1 MLSRVWLCYPMA
13 CSLSGSSVHGKSQA
27 RILGILSFS
36 RGSSQPR
43 GWTQVFCIGR
53 WILYHWA
60 PGKPQKMSQR
70 AWSLPYLSS
79 VFFSPHPHQ
88 GFPPCHKSVCW
99 GSHQILHGSGKLWTS
114 GKRAVHLEV
123 PSVLSW
129 SKRRVSFWK
138 TDSLSSYQSAYTHLL
153 AGSHTGIPLP
163 TNGLVSREQCVYTPV
178 WKSRVT
184 AKQETTSSIFI
195 HSPSKY

>member
-1 MLSRVWLCYPMA
+1 MEIPRQGYWVGSHFFLQGIFPTQGLNPSLLHWQVDSLPLSHL
-13 CSLSGSSVHGKSQA
+13 GS
-27 RILGILSFS
+27 
-36 RGSSQPR
+36 
-43 GWTQVFCIGR
+43 
-53 WILYHWA
+53 
-60 PGKPQKMSQR
+60 PGKCLKEHEVCLIYP
-70 AWSLPYLSS
+70 
-79 VFFSPHPHQ
+79 VCFSPHHQ

-114 GKRAVHLEV
+114 GKCAVHLEV

-163 TNGLVSREQCVYTPV
+163 TNGLVSRERCVYTAV

-184 AKQETTSSIFI
+184 AKQATTSSVFI